1 MTALATA
8 SSEAPAIE
16 DLTLEEALDNIA
28 QIDAFLK
35 ANQPKIDE
43 ARAAQNELRT
53 LIKLRMEEREAKKF
67 ERGGWR
73 CFFGEVKQGSAS
85 LNMPDVLRT
94 FLISTGE
101 VPQSAIDDAFQIV
114 VPPPV
119 VKGDLRKVR
128 KLADYGKNVA
138 SAIAAHVLEAR
149 KVEVLIIE
157 PVEPTEINVTPAVG
171 A

>member
-1 MTALATA
+1 MTAIATTEA
-8 SSEAPAIE
+8 EAPALE
-16 DLTLEEALDNIA
+16 DLSLEEALDNIA

-35 ANQPKIDE
+35 ARQPEVDA
-43 ARAAQNELRT
+43 ARKAQSELRT
-53 LIKLRMEEREAKKF
+53 LIKLRMEEREQKKF

-94 FLISTGE
+94 FLISTGD
-101 VPQSAIDDAFQIV
+101 VPQSAIDDAFEEV
-114 VPPPV
+114 TPPPI

-128 KLADYGKNVA
+128 KLADYGKTVA
-138 SAIAAHVLEAR
+138 SAIAAHILEAR

-157 PVEPTEINVTPAVG
+157 PVQPSEINVTPVAP
-171 A
+171 